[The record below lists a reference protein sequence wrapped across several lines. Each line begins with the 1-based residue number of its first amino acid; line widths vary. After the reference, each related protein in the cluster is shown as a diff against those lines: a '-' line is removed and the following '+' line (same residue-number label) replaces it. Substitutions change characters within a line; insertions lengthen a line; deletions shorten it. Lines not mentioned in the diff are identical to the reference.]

1 MTIRNLWPLPL
12 LLIAALSFLI
22 PGCDKLVTQVNNTTL
37 YDSTLGDKCLRCH
50 GDAVVDDSLKQP
62 RGQWADSRHASS
74 DLIEATANL
83 NGTFYSTNI
92 CGPDCHT
99 SQGFVKHDTTG
110 TTLPPVSKPAVIG
123 CATCHSPHTGTFI
136 TDWKIKPVR
145 MEKTPV
151 KLASDSVIDLKK
163 GNHCAFCHKAF
174 RRQPLPTSGE
184 TVTLAGDWGPHSSCQ
199 ADIFAKSAGFF
210 FTSTPDTSGGHNIHD
225 TLFARLG
232 CVACHYGT
240 SANPG
245 QGYQFGE
252 HTFRLEDAHGN
263 QFVRNCNRA
272 GCHEP
277 TSVREQGFYAFPNID
292 TISQFG
298 DSLKSLLSGRQ
309 ILDTADET
317 GRTFDSGLVVPTDLA
332 KVLYNY
338 LLYKLDGSRGVHNA
352 KYVKQLLRASLNRWD
367 TIPHA
372 LISFSRDTVCLNEA
386 VTFNDSSKG
395 AVTEKTWTIRDGP
408 VTGSPATHT
417 FAQVGTD
424 TITLTVTSATA
435 GTDIARKIIVVAPPP
450 NPLISATATTGT
462 TATEI
467 TFSNLDSRVTSW
479 NWSFGDGSAVAITK
493 QATHQYSVPGAYVVK
508 LIVANGC
515 RADSSTLDITITAP

>member
-22 PGCDKLVTQVNNTTL
+22 PGCDKLVTQVTNTTL
-37 YDSTLGDKCLRCH
+37 YDSTLGEKCLRCH
-50 GDAVVDDSLKQP
+50 GDAVVDDSINQP
-62 RGQWADSRHASS
+62 RGQWAKCRHASS
-74 DLIEATANL
+74 KLIEATEDL
-83 NGTFYSTNI
+83 NGTLYSTNV

-110 TTLPPVSKPAVIG
+110 ATLLPVSKPAVIG

-136 TDWKIKPVR
+136 TDRKIKPVR

-174 RRQPLPTSGE
+174 NRQPLPTSGE
-184 TVTLAGDWGPHSSCQ
+184 TVTLAGDWGPHVSCQ
-199 ADIFAKSAGFF
+199 ADLFAKSAGFF
-210 FTSTPDTSGGHNIHD
+210 FTGAPDMSGGHDIRD
-225 TLFARLG
+225 TIFGKLG

-252 HTFRLEDAHGN
+252 HTFRLEDASGN

-277 TSVREQGFYAFPNID
+277 TSIHEQGFYAFPDID
-292 TISQFG
+292 TITLFG
-298 DSLKSLLSGRQ
+298 DSLKLLLSSRR
-309 ILDTADET
+309 ILDTTDET

-338 LLYKLDGSRGVHNA
+338 LLYKLDGSQGVHNPR
-352 KYVKQLLRASLNRWD
+352 YVKQLLRVSLDRWD

-386 VTFNDSSKG
+386 VIFNDSSKG
-395 AVTEKTWTIRDGP
+395 AVTGRTWTFRDGP

-417 FAQVGTD
+417 FSQAGAD
-424 TITLTVTSATA
+424 TVKLTVTSATA
-435 GTDIARKIIVVAPPP
+435 GTDIARKIIFVAPPP
-450 NPLISATATTGT
+450 NPLISASTTTTT
-462 TATEI
+462 TATVI
-467 TFSNLDSRVTSW
+467 TFSNIDPNVTSW
-479 NWSFGDGSAVAITK
+479 NWDFGDGSAVAVTK
-493 QATHQYSVPGAYVVK
+493 QTTHQYSAAGPYVVK

-515 RADSSTLDITITAP
+515 SADSSTLNITITTP